1 VRLASLSGRV
11 AMPFG
16 SGYLAR
22 FGSLGDLAGSTPNPA
37 ENKHE
42 WWPETEPHSGAF
54 MRSMQA
60 ITTRDGARQSEL
72 CKSISALRAKHSRE
86 KGSR

>member
-1 VRLASLSGRV
+1 
-11 AMPFG
+11 MPFG

-22 FGSLGDLAGSTPNPA
+22 FGSLGAFGRLHTKPGREQARMVA
-37 ENKHE
+37 E
-42 WWPETEPHSGAF
+42 ETEPHSGAF